1 MICDVDTYNVL
12 QVFPYTRKTD
22 GIEEG
27 LGDHVMMELMNS
39 YFDTGLNVITEIFLQ
54 TFVLQEAQKTQ
65 NNYGWHCA
73 SK

>member
-12 QVFPYTRKTD
+12 QAFPYTGKAG

-27 LGDHVMMELMNS
+27 LGDHVMMKLMNS

-54 TFVLQEAQKTQ
+54 TFVL
-65 NNYGWHCA
+65 
-73 SK
+73 